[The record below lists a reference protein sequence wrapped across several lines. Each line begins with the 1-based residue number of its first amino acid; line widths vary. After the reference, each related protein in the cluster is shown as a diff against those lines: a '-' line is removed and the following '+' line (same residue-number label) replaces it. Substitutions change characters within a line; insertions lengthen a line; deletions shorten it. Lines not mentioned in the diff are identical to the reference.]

1 MARART
7 VFANQQTPL
16 ACCRPQAA
24 NKYPA
29 QSRGANMSTPEA
41 RQKTL
46 FLNGVETE
54 SIEPT
59 GDAVKDLAAARRF
72 LAEKG
77 IDKPQQRLTLGDRI
91 RSAWRRKF
99 L

>member
-1 MARART
+1 MNA
-7 VFANQQTPL
+7 
-16 ACCRPQAA
+16 
-24 NKYPA
+24 
-29 QSRGANMSTPEA
+29 PEA
-41 RQKTL
+41 KQKTL

-59 GDAVKDLAAARRF
+59 GDAAKDLAAARRF

-77 IDKPQQRLTLGDRI
+77 IDKPQQRLTLRSRI

>member
-1 MARART
+1 
-7 VFANQQTPL
+7 
-16 ACCRPQAA
+16 
-24 NKYPA
+24 
-29 QSRGANMSTPEA
+29 MSTPEA
-41 RQKTL
+41 KPKSL

-59 GDAVKDLAAARRF
+59 GNAAKDLAAARRF

-77 IDKPQQRLTLGDRI
+77 IEQPQQQRLTLRSKI
-91 RSAWRRKF
+91 RSAWRKKF

>member
-1 MARART
+1 
-7 VFANQQTPL
+7 
-16 ACCRPQAA
+16 
-24 NKYPA
+24 
-29 QSRGANMSTPEA
+29 MSTPETK
-41 RQKTL
+41 QKSL

-59 GDAVKDLAAARRF
+59 GNAAKDLAAARRF

-77 IDKPQQRLTLGDRI
+77 IDQPQQRLTLRGKISRV
-91 RSAWRRKF
+91 WRKKF

>member
-1 MARART
+1 
-7 VFANQQTPL
+7 
-16 ACCRPQAA
+16 
-24 NKYPA
+24 
-29 QSRGANMSTPEA
+29 MSTPETK
-41 RQKTL
+41 QKSL

-59 GDAVKDLAAARRF
+59 GNAEKDLAAARRF

-77 IDKPQQRLTLGDRI
+77 IDQPQQRLTVRGKI
-91 RSAWRRKF
+91 RNVWRRKF

>member
-1 MARART
+1 
-7 VFANQQTPL
+7 
-16 ACCRPQAA
+16 
-24 NKYPA
+24 
-29 QSRGANMSTPEA
+29 MSTPA
-41 RQKTL
+41 AKQKTL

-59 GDAVKDLAAARRF
+59 GNAAKDLEAARRF

-77 IDKPQQRLTLGDRI
+77 IDKPQERLTLRGRI
-91 RSAWRRKF
+91 RDAWRRKF

>member
-1 MARART
+1 MGT
-7 VFANQQTPL
+7 
-16 ACCRPQAA
+16 
-24 NKYPA
+24 
-29 QSRGANMSTPEA
+29 EA
-41 RQKTL
+41 EQKTL
-46 FLNGVETE
+46 FLNGVEVE

-59 GDAVKDLAAARRF
+59 GNSAKDLVAARRF

-77 IDKPQQRLTLGDRI
+77 IDKPQQRLTVRDKI

>member
-1 MARART
+1 M
-7 VFANQQTPL
+7 
-16 ACCRPQAA
+16 
-24 NKYPA
+24 
-29 QSRGANMSTPEA
+29 SRPEA
-41 RQKTL
+41 KQKSL

-59 GDAVKDLAAARRF
+59 GNAAKDLASARRF

-77 IDKPQQRLTLGDRI
+77 INQPQQRLTLRGRI
-91 RSAWRRKF
+91 RNAWRKKF

>member
-1 MARART
+1 
-7 VFANQQTPL
+7 
-16 ACCRPQAA
+16 
-24 NKYPA
+24 
-29 QSRGANMSTPEA
+29 MSTPETK
-41 RQKTL
+41 QKSL

-59 GDAVKDLAAARRF
+59 GNAAKDLAAARRF

-77 IDKPQQRLTLGDRI
+77 IDQPQQRLTLRGKI
-91 RSAWRRKF
+91 RNVWRKKF

>member
-1 MARART
+1 
-7 VFANQQTPL
+7 
-16 ACCRPQAA
+16 
-24 NKYPA
+24 
-29 QSRGANMSTPEA
+29 MSTPEA
-41 RQKTL
+41 KQKTL

-59 GDAVKDLAAARRF
+59 GNAAKDLAAARRF

-77 IDKPQQRLTLGDRI
+77 IDQPQQRLTLRSKI
-91 RSAWRRKF
+91 RNAWRRKF

>member
-1 MARART
+1 
-7 VFANQQTPL
+7 
-16 ACCRPQAA
+16 
-24 NKYPA
+24 
-29 QSRGANMSTPEA
+29 MSTPEA
-41 RQKTL
+41 KQKSL

-59 GDAVKDLAAARRF
+59 GNAAKDLEAARRF

-77 IDKPQQRLTLGDRI
+77 IDQPQQRLTLRGKI
-91 RSAWRRKF
+91 RDAWRRKF

>member
-1 MARART
+1 
-7 VFANQQTPL
+7 
-16 ACCRPQAA
+16 
-24 NKYPA
+24 
-29 QSRGANMSTPEA
+29 MSTPQA
-41 RQKTL
+41 KQTTL

-59 GDAVKDLAAARRF
+59 GNAAKDLAAARRF

-77 IDKPQQRLTLGDRI
+77 IDQPQQRLTVRGRV
-91 RSAWRRKF
+91 RNAWRRKF

>member
-1 MARART
+1 
-7 VFANQQTPL
+7 
-16 ACCRPQAA
+16 
-24 NKYPA
+24 
-29 QSRGANMSTPEA
+29 MSTPES
-41 RQKTL
+41 RQKSL

-59 GDAVKDLAAARRF
+59 GNAAKDLAAARRF

-77 IDKPQQRLTLGDRI
+77 IDQPQQRRTLRSRI
-91 RSAWRRKF
+91 RNAWRKKF

>member
-1 MARART
+1 
-7 VFANQQTPL
+7 
-16 ACCRPQAA
+16 
-24 NKYPA
+24 
-29 QSRGANMSTPEA
+29 MSKPETK
-41 RQKTL
+41 QKTL

-59 GDAVKDLAAARRF
+59 GNADKDLAAARRF

-77 IDKPQQRLTLGDRI
+77 IDKPQQRLAVPISSRVTRHK
-91 RSAWRRKF
+91 KF